1 MKNLAI
7 RLFLYACIAL
17 VPIGCGTRR
26 VQTDISKTTDSFK
39 EQESSK
45 GIVTKESNSSESNKS
60 SEQLDKVN
68 EQQEQRI
75 TELFNDNGSLKQRV
89 TELLNSKST
98 DRSIKSNETLK
109 TLYIRTDSIFN
120 NNHYKTIT
128 YTVYSKSKSTQR
140 SNNGIYVMLG
150 AIFGFAILVFAI
162 YKFITQVPKVIPSSE

>member
-7 RLFLYACIAL
+7 RLFLYTCIAL
-17 VPIGCGTRR
+17 VPISCGTRKA
-26 VQTDISKTTDSFK
+26 QTEISKTTDSFK

-45 GIVTKESNSSESNKS
+45 GSVTKESNSSESSKS
-60 SEQLDKVN
+60 SEHVDKVN

-75 TELFNDNGSLKQRV
+75 TELFNDNGSLKQRI

-109 TLYIRTDSIFN
+109 TIYIRTDSVFN

-150 AIFGFAILVFAI
+150 AIAAFAILVFAV
-162 YKFITQVPKVIPSSE
+162 YKYITRAI